1 MYTRVYRILVLDD
14 DTLSLYQTMSV
25 LKQRDYLVVGA
36 ATVEQARWWLSQ
48 WPIDLLVSAVRVS
61 GIGGLQF
68 LNASRVQHPE
78 LAGLLLGT
86 DEDRPIETDVW
97 RYGAQL
103 MIRPFDHPRFLM
115 TVAESLATI
124 RRRQRWPRK
133 AMSQPLPVKVE
144 GADGRL
150 LDVSYGGLRFEFDGE
165 SYNLPSPMTVEVPD
179 ARLKV
184 RAELVWSA
192 RARNGVSSQC
202 GVGIV
207 DDSPASEWR
216 RFVDHLLPAS

>member
-36 ATVEQARWWLSQ
+36 ASTEQARWWLAQ
-48 WPIDLLVSAVRVS
+48 WPIDLMVAAVRVG

-68 LNASRVQHPE
+68 LAATRVQHPE
-78 LAGLLLGT
+78 VAGILIGA
-86 DEDRPIETDVW
+86 DQDRSIETDIW
-97 RYGAQL
+97 RQGAQL
-103 MIRPFDHPRFLM
+103 VVRPFEPAHFLM
-115 TVAESLATI
+115 VVAEALASI

-133 AMSQPLPVKVE
+133 VVSTGLPVKVE
-144 GADGRL
+144 GTEGKLVDA
-150 LDVSYGGLRFEFDGE
+150 SYGGLRFEFEGE
-165 SYNLPSPMTVEVPD
+165 SYDLPSPMTVEVPD

-192 RARNGVSSQC
+192 RGRDGVSSLC
-202 GVGIV
+202 GVGIL
-207 DDSPASEWR
+207 DDAPAAEWR
-216 RFVDHLLPAS
+216 RFVDRLE

>member
-36 ATVEQARWWLSQ
+36 ASTEQARWWLGQ
-48 WPIDLLVSAVRVS
+48 WPIDLLVAAVRVG

-68 LNASRVQHPE
+68 LAATRVQHPE
-78 LAGLLLGT
+78 LAGILVGS
-86 DEDRPIETDVW
+86 EQDRPMETDIW
-97 RYGAQL
+97 RHGAQL
-103 MIRPFDHPRFLM
+103 VVRPFDPAQFLM
-115 TVAESLATI
+115 LVAEALASI

-133 AMSQPLPVKVE
+133 VVSQGLPVTVE
-144 GADGRL
+144 GTQGRL
-150 LDVSYGGLRFEFDGE
+150 VDASYGGLRFEFDGE
-165 SYNLPSPMTVEVPD
+165 SYDLPSPMTVEVPD

-192 RARNGVSSQC
+192 RGRDGVSSLC

-207 DDSPASEWR
+207 DDLPVAEWR
-216 RFVDHLLPAS
+216 RFVDGLE

>member
-36 ATVEQARWWLSQ
+36 ASVDQARWWLSQ
-48 WPIDLLVSAVRVS
+48 WPIDLVVSAVRVA

-68 LNASRVQHPE
+68 LTAARTQHRE
-78 LAGLLLGT
+78 LAGILIG
-86 DEDRPIETDVW
+86 DESDRAIETDAW

-103 MIRPFDHPRFLM
+103 LTRPYDASRFLM
-115 TVAESLATI
+115 MVAEAIAAI

-133 AMSQPLPVKVE
+133 TIVDQVPVNVE
-144 GADGRL
+144 GAPGRL
-150 LDVSYGGLRFEFDGE
+150 VDVSYGGLRFEFGGE
-165 SYNLPSPMTVEVPD
+165 SYDLPTPMTVEVPL
-179 ARLKV
+179 ARLRL

-192 RARNGVSSQC
+192 RGPDGVSSLC
-202 GVGIV
+202 GVGIL
-207 DDSPASEWR
+207 DDTPAADWR
-216 RFVDHLLPAS
+216 RFVDWLPENA

>member
-48 WPIDLLVSAVRVS
+48 WPIDLLVSAVRMR

-68 LNASRVQHPE
+68 LNASRAQYPE

-86 DEDRPIETDVW
+86 EEDRAIETDAW
-97 RYGAQL
+97 RHGAQL
-103 MIRPFDHPRFLM
+103 MIRPFDHPRLLM
-115 TVAESLATI
+115 TVAEVLAAI

-133 AMSQPLPVKVE
+133 MVSPPLPITIEDTHGSLVN
-144 GADGRL
+144 
-150 LDVSYGGLRFEFDGE
+150 VSYGGLRFEFDGE
-165 SYNLPSPMTVEVPD
+165 SYDLPSPMTLEVPD
-179 ARLKV
+179 AGLRV
-184 RAELVWSA
+184 RGELVWSA
-192 RARNGVSSQC
+192 RARNGVSTLC
-202 GVGIV
+202 GVGIL
-207 DDSPASEWR
+207 DDDPVAEWR
-216 RFVDHLLPAS
+216 RFVDQMPETN

>member
-25 LKQRDYLVVGA
+25 LKQREYLVVGA
-36 ATVEQARWWLSQ
+36 ASVEQARWWLSQ

-68 LNASRVQHPE
+68 LNAARAQHPE
-78 LAGLLLGT
+78 LAGILLGSE
-86 DEDRPIETDVW
+86 EDRPIETDVW
-97 RYGAQL
+97 RHGAQL
-103 MIRPFDHPRFLM
+103 LIRPFDHPRFLM
-115 TVAESLATI
+115 MVAEALAAI

-133 AMSQPLPVKVE
+133 KMSQPVPVKIE
-144 GADGRL
+144 GAEGTL
-150 LDVSYGGLRFEFDGE
+150 LDVSYGGLKFEFDGE
-165 SYNLPSPMTVEVPD
+165 SYDLPSPMTVEVPD

-192 RARNGVSSQC
+192 RAGNGVSSQC

-216 RFVDHLLPAS
+216 RFVDHLLQAD

>member
-36 ATVEQARWWLSQ
+36 ASVDQARWWLGQ
-48 WPIDLLVSAVRVS
+48 WPIDLMVAAVRIA

-68 LNASRVQHPE
+68 LTATRVQHPE
-78 LAGLLLGT
+78 LAGILIGS
-86 DEDRPIETDVW
+86 EPDRAIETDIW
-97 RYGAQL
+97 RQGAQL
-103 MIRPFDHPRFLM
+103 IVRPYDPAQFLM
-115 TVAESLATI
+115 TVAEALAAI

-133 AMSQPLPVKVE
+133 AIPTGVPVRVE
-144 GADGRL
+144 GAQGRL
-150 LDVSYGGLRFEFDGE
+150 VDASYGGLRFEFDGE
-165 SYNLPSPMTVEVPD
+165 SYDLPSPMTVEVPD

-192 RARNGVSSQC
+192 RARDGVSSLC

-207 DDSPASEWR
+207 DDAPAAEWR
-216 RFVDHLLPAS
+216 RFVDRLPQPG

>member
-36 ATVEQARWWLSQ
+36 ASAEQARWWLGQ
-48 WPIDLLVSAVRVS
+48 WPIDLLVSAVRVA

-68 LNASRVQHPE
+68 LAAVRQQHRE
-78 LAGLLLGT
+78 LAGILIG
-86 DEDRPIETDVW
+86 DENDRSIETDAW

-103 MIRPFDHPRFLM
+103 VTRPYDQSKFLM
-115 TVAESLATI
+115 MVAEAIAAI

-133 AMSQPLPVKVE
+133 VVTEQMPVSVA
-144 GADGRL
+144 GAHGRL
-150 LDVSYGGLRFEFDGE
+150 VDVSYGGLRFEFDGE
-165 SYNLPSPMTVEVPD
+165 SYDLPTPMTVEVPQ
-179 ARLKV
+179 ARLSV

-192 RARNGVSSQC
+192 RGPDGVTSLC
-202 GVGIV
+202 GAGIL
-207 DDSPASEWR
+207 DDSPAAEWR
-216 RFVDHLLPAS
+216 RFVDNI